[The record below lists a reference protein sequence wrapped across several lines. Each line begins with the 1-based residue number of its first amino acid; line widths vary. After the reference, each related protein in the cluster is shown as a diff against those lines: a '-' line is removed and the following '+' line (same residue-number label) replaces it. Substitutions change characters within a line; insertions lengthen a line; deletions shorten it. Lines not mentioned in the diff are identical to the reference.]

1 LSRSA
6 QNERNRKA
14 LVSAALSNPL
24 EFFTVEETGIILGDF
39 TPALMT
45 AIIKAGAPIVNRKM
59 NPHHVAKW
67 LEVHARD
74 VGKVRPD

>member
-1 LSRSA
+1 
-6 QNERNRKA
+6 

-45 AIIKAGAPIVNRKM
+45 AIIKAGAPMVNRRM
-59 NPHHVAKW
+59 NPHTWRNGSKCTHGTSG
-67 LEVHARD
+67 R
-74 VGKVRPD
+74 